1 MKGAVPQSDR
11 AGRTA
16 VRKNAARL
24 LLALCLVAL
33 PASLASQAAQAENA
47 AREAEI
53 RTRPGIT
60 VDLRLKV
67 PQGARALVVLFEG
80 AQGLIVPGYQGFAH
94 RVFDRFAARGIGAV
108 LIGTPAKRDGFRG
121 GLDPRFRE
129 SAPHLADIDA
139 VLARLKR
146 EFRLPVW
153 LLGVSNGTRSAAAYA
168 IRHSDRIDGLIL
180 VSSSTSPPNGTP
192 IENLPGLA
200 AVAVPLLALAHRGD
214 ACLGSPPSGA
224 AAIAEAARAAPRAA
238 AVFFTGGAD
247 VGPLPC
253 GVETHHQLY
262 GNEDAAVAAVT
273 WFIDGQ
279 RPDRLHLSTGDSR

>member
-1 MKGAVPQSDR
+1 MEGAGSGTEA
-11 AGRTA
+11 AGHGTA
-16 VRKNAARL
+16 GTAALRRPATLCLMLHLVLCLAGWPVLAAQPEDAARD
-24 LLALCLVAL
+24 
-33 PASLASQAAQAENA
+33 AEVW
-47 AREAEI
+47 
-53 RTRPGIT
+53 TRPGVT

-94 RVFDRFAARGIGAV
+94 RVFDRFAARGIGTV

-129 SAPHLADIDA
+129 SGPHMADIDA
-139 VLARLKR
+139 VLTRLKR

-168 IRHSDRIDGLIL
+168 IRHSDRIDGLVL

-192 IENLPGLA
+192 IEHLPGLA
-200 AVAVPLLALAHRGD
+200 AVSVPVLTLAHHGD

-262 GNEDAAVAAVT
+262 GNEDAAVATVT
-273 WFIDGQ
+273 WFIAGP
-279 RPDRLHLSTGDSR
+279 R